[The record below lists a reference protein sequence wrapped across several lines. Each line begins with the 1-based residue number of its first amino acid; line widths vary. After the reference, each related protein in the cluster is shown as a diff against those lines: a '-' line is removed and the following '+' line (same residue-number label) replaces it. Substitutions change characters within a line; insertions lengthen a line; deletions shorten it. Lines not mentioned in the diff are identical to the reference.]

1 VWWSSVVV
9 LLTTGCNVIF
19 PVQGPDS
26 SQDAATPVPVDAER
40 PLVPPDGAT
49 SCGPPPSFASWVYR
63 ERELDPITD
72 IKTPTFTGPDRVMFS
87 DGTRLFEMQVDATS
101 AAEVDAL
108 TLIDGSKVQFPGSAP
123 SGDMIWFNR
132 SSANN
137 APSVGNYYARR
148 DGAGWVATKLDFGI
162 TALQMFVANV
172 GFHNGTARMIVTLEP
187 TAGSGLRLVELESLD
202 GVHWTPLATLPFSTG
217 MEFDIHPTIA
227 ADGCFVLFRHM
238 TGELM
243 VAARGAD
250 GSFLAPEPIAPLMGT
265 FGPAINPLGN
275 RLWAIKAD
283 GRTIIDGHP

>member
-1 VWWSSVVV
+1 
-9 LLTTGCNVIF
+9 
-19 PVQGPDS
+19 
-26 SQDAATPVPVDAER
+26 
-40 PLVPPDGAT
+40 
-49 SCGPPPSFASWVYR
+49 
-63 ERELDPITD
+63 
-72 IKTPTFTGPDRVMFS
+72 
-87 DGTRLFEMQVDATS
+87 
-101 AAEVDAL
+101 
-108 TLIDGSKVQFPGSAP
+108 
-123 SGDMIWFNR
+123 MIWFNR